1 MQRPL
6 AFVIED
12 QMNLSILYEDA
23 LRLVG
28 YDIKLFRNGLEAI
41 NAVELNEPPTF
52 IILDV
57 NLPGLSG
64 KDVLQHIR
72 KNKKYADVPVL
83 IATANSV
90 MAKVIQADL
99 TSIDQLFIKPVSMMD
114 LQKMAKDVA
123 KKKLDLSTQELKTAL
138 QIRETQSA
146 KAIQEV
152 IGSEEDVS
160 PDDETHPNRPDMTAS
175 SSDTQE
181 KQAPQT

>member
-28 YDIKLFRNGLEAI
+28 YDVKLFRNGLEAV
-41 NAVELNEPPTF
+41 NAIELNEPPTF
-52 IILDV
+52 IVLDV

-64 KDVLQHIR
+64 RDVLQHIR
-72 KNKKYADVPVL
+72 RNNKYANVPIL

-90 MAKVIQADL
+90 MAKIIQPDL
-99 TSIDQLFIKPVSMMD
+99 TENDSLFIKPVSMMD

-123 KKKLDLSTQELKTAL
+123 KKKLDVTTQEL
-138 QIRETQSA
+138 QSA
-146 KAIQEV
+146 LTKT
-152 IGSEEDVS
+152 EEAQVVTDATE
-160 PDDETHPNRPDMTAS
+160 PDDADF
-175 SSDTQE
+175 SDTQAH
-181 KQAPQT
+181 KPDMPIAAKDDDKPAPQSS